1 MYIVIFI
8 FVGNLAVAL
17 VFITHLLW
25 CIMRRGLD
33 EEGINV
39 VKQKLNEQNGA
50 ATGNLTDQ
58 YRQDSPQKTTTGST
72 TENLTDRYKEKA
84 PQIREPLQTEK
95 ASVLFCSQCGA
106 KLKSKDQKFC
116 ENCGFHIE
124 PSKETSQKVFCTQ
137 CGTENKSEAAFCKN
151 CGTPLGKSKAAE
163 TQNAVQ

>member
-50 ATGNLTDQ
+50 AQAILLISIGKIRRKRQLLAARQKILLTDTKKKLRR
-58 YRQDSPQKTTTGST
+58 YESPCK
-72 TENLTDRYKEKA
+72 RRKHPFY
-84 PQIREPLQTEK
+84 
-95 ASVLFCSQCGA
+95 F
-106 KLKSKDQKFC
+106 
-116 ENCGFHIE
+116 
-124 PSKETSQKVFCTQ
+124 
-137 CGTENKSEAAFCKN
+137 AAN
-151 CGTPLGKSKAAE
+151 AE
-163 TQNAVQ
+163 QN